1 MAMGLVK
8 SGLTV
13 LFFAFV
19 VLCIGSAEG
28 QAQTFSLKVCNT
40 SKVSASV
47 AISNLVAVGD
57 KRFEVQGWWTVASG
71 DCDTLGT
78 FPQGW
83 FYIYA
88 EQTNTGQEVWEGD
101 FPLCVEFP
109 GPFDRVNTAGTT
121 CTADNL
127 KQFTSELVPSTTGTF
142 TYTLR

>member
-1 MAMGLVK
+1 MRLVK

-19 VLCIGSAEG
+19 VLCIGSADG

-47 AISNLVAVGD
+47 AISNLVGVGD

-71 DCDTLGT
+71 DCDTLGN

-101 FPLCVEFP
+101 FPLCVQFP
-109 GPFDRVNTAGTT
+109 GPFDRINSAGVTCSSDELKLFTA
-121 CTADNL
+121 
-127 KQFTSELVPSTTGTF
+127 EEIPSTTGTF
-142 TYTLR
+142 TYTLN

>member
-1 MAMGLVK
+1 MVLVK

-13 LFFAFV
+13 LFFAAA
-19 VLCIGSAEG
+19 VLCTGAAG
-28 QAQTFSLKVCNT
+28 AQAQTFNFEVCNK
-40 SKVSASV
+40 SNVSASV
-47 AISNLVAVGD
+47 AVSNLESVGSS
-57 KRFEVQGWWTVASG
+57 RFEVQGWWTVTAGNCES
-71 DCDTLGT
+71 LGN

-109 GPFDRVNTAGTT
+109 GPFDRINSASFTCKSDELKLFTAEEIPG
-121 CTADNL
+121 
-127 KQFTSELVPSTTGTF
+127 TTGTF

>member
-19 VLCIGSAEG
+19 VLCIGSANV

-47 AISNLVAVGD
+47 AISSLVAVGD
-57 KRFEVQGWWTVASG
+57 SRFEVQGWWTVASG
-71 DCDTLGT
+71 NCETLGN

-88 EQTNTGQEVWEGD
+88 EETNNGQEVWEGD

-109 GPFDRVNTAGTT
+109 GPFDRINAAGFT

-127 KQFTSELVPSTTGTF
+127 KQFTSEQVPSTTGTF
-142 TYTLR
+142 TYTLN

>member
-1 MAMGLVK
+1 MGLVK

-13 LFFAFV
+13 LFLAAA
-19 VLCIGSAEG
+19 VLCTGAAG
-28 QAQTFSLKVCNT
+28 AQAQTFNFEVCNK
-40 SKVSASV
+40 SNVSASV
-47 AISNLVAVGD
+47 AVSNLESVGAS
-57 KRFEVQGWWTVASG
+57 RFEVQGWWTVRAG
-71 DCDTLGT
+71 DCESLGN

-109 GPFDRVNTAGTT
+109 GPFDRINTAGTT
-121 CTADNL
+121 CSADNL

>member
-1 MAMGLVK
+1 MRLVK

-19 VLCIGSAEG
+19 ALCIGSADG
-28 QAQTFSLKVCNT
+28 HAQTFSLKVCNT

-47 AISNLVAVGD
+47 AISNLMGVGD

-71 DCDTLGT
+71 DCETLGN

-109 GPFDRVNTAGTT
+109 GPFDRINSASFTCKSDELKLFTA
-121 CTADNL
+121 
-127 KQFTSELVPSTTGTF
+127 EEIPSTTGTF